1 MSIKIA
7 VVGAG
12 SSYTPEI
19 IEGLM
24 QRKDTIPVREVAL
37 YDINERRL
45 EIMANFCRRYAAHMN
60 YDVKITHTTN
70 RTEALTDADF
80 LNVQIR
86 VGGNQA
92 RVQDEK
98 IPLSYGIVGQETT
111 GPGGFMKACRTI
123 PVMIDLARE
132 VERVCPNAWIVNYT
146 NPTGL
151 VTQAV
156 QTNTNAKIA
165 GLCAGGFFPRDN
177 LHKYMGFDRDEIT
190 YDYFGLNHMNF
201 AYNVMIGNRPL
212 TREEF
217 DTFAE
222 RQERYDPEE
231 MKTLGMFLTPYLRW
245 YYNTQE
251 LLDKNMKAEKTRG
264 EMVLEIEKE
273 IFEALEDPN
282 CVTKPEALKRRG
294 GGGYSEIAIG
304 IIEAMVNN
312 RDRWMVINVPNKGT
326 IPFLPDDA
334 VIETGC
340 LVNAAGI
347 HPLKLSSIPES
358 VWGLTCAVKNYEQLA
373 VKAAVTG
380 DRRTAYLALMAHPL
394 VRDWGKVKPMLDE
407 MLEANRAYLPQF
419 FPNK

>member
-37 YDINERRL
+37 YDINEQRL
-45 EIMANFCRRYAAHMN
+45 EIMVNFCRRYAAHMN

-111 GPGGFMKACRTI
+111 GSGGFMKACRTI

-273 IFEALEDPN
+273 IFAALEDPN

-419 FPNK
+419 FPSK

>member
-1 MSIKIA
+1 MGIKIA

-19 IEGLM
+19 LEGL
-24 QRKDTIPVREVAL
+24 QKKRDTIPVKELAL
-37 YDINERRL
+37 YDINEERL
-45 EIMANFCRRYAAHMN
+45 SIMTAFCKRYMQHIG
-60 YDVKITHTTN
+60 YDVKITSTTD
-70 RTEALTDADF
+70 RKEALTSADF
-80 LNVQIR
+80 INVQIR

-92 RVQDEK
+92 RIQDEK
-98 IPLSYGIVGQETT
+98 IPMKYGVVGQETT

-123 PVMIDLARE
+123 PVMLDLAHE
-132 VERVCPNAWIVNYT
+132 VEKVCPNAWIVNYT

-151 VTQAV
+151 VAQAV
-156 QTNTNAKIA
+156 NNYSKAKIA

-177 LHKYMGFDRDEIT
+177 LHKYMGFPWDEIT

-212 TREEF
+212 TDEEF

-222 RQERYDPEE
+222 RQQRYDPEE
-231 MKTLGMFLTPYLRW
+231 LKTLRMFLTPYLRW
-245 YYNTQE
+245 YYNTEE
-251 LLDKNMKAEKTRG
+251 LLEKNRKAEKTRG
-264 EMVLEIEKE
+264 EIVLEIEKE
-273 IFEALEDPN
+273 VFDALRDPA
-282 CVTKPEALKRRG
+282 CVDKPEALKRRG

-312 RDRWMVINVPNKGT
+312 KERWMVINVPNKGT

-340 LVNAAGI
+340 MVSAAGI
-347 HPLKLSSIPES
+347 RPLKLSSFPES

-380 DRRTAYLALMAHPL
+380 DRRTALLALMAHPL
-394 VRDWGKVKPMLDE
+394 VRDYGIVKPMLDE
-407 MLEANRAYLPQF
+407 LLEANRQYLPQF
-419 FPNK
+419 FK

>member
-273 IFEALEDPN
+273 IFAALEDPN

-294 GGGYSEIAIG
+294 GGGYSEIAID

-312 RDRWMVINVPNKGT
+312 RDRWMVINV
-326 IPFLPDDA
+326 
-334 VIETGC
+334 
-340 LVNAAGI
+340 
-347 HPLKLSSIPES
+347 
-358 VWGLTCAVKNYEQLA
+358 
-373 VKAAVTG
+373 
-380 DRRTAYLALMAHPL
+380 
-394 VRDWGKVKPMLDE
+394 
-407 MLEANRAYLPQF
+407 
-419 FPNK
+419 